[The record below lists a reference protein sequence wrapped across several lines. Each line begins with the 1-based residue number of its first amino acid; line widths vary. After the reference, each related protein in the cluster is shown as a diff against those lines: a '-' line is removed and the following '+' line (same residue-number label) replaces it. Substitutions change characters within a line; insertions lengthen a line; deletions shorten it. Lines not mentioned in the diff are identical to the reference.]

1 MGKGIGEVHVPVDR
15 HVITKLLTPRY
26 VCEEIWWPKDVRGGC
41 GMRMRGTAV
50 DACCR
55 I

>member
-1 MGKGIGEVHVPVDR
+1 MGKGIGEVHVHVDR

-41 GMRMRGTAV
+41 GLRMRGTAV